1 MKFISFEDVLL
12 VEFMYP
18 VLTCMQG
25 GVTAGNSGLC
35 CCVPCLSNTITSL
48 YCVVD
53 WAQST
58 NWLTKIPLVILI
70 NRKGDLH
77 STWRDISTRMIA
89 LSGKQSGWR
98 FVNYAVIITNPV
110 GGNHIQQDLLQMVI
124 HSHFDIWFLS
134 NTYSQAF
141 YSQCRKHTHTHTHK
155 YSTDPCLKK
164 KIKIKIN
171 RSRSNAIRK
180 YHKGKSYSSC
190 FKFWHS

>member
-1 MKFISFEDVLL
+1 MLYRVSSWAGKKT
-12 VEFMYP
+12 
-18 VLTCMQG
+18 LTRDLIHCFTLTWPSRLTGRQ
-25 GVTAGNSGLC
+25 
-35 CCVPCLSNTITSL
+35 LSRTSTDIFDRAWL
-48 YCVVD
+48 SARSLFLALIVKQSCVVD

-141 YSQCRKHTHTHTHK
+141 YSQCRKHTHTHMHK

-164 KIKIKIN
+164 
-171 RSRSNAIRK
+171 RK
-180 YHKGKSYSSC
+180 R
-190 FKFWHS
+190 